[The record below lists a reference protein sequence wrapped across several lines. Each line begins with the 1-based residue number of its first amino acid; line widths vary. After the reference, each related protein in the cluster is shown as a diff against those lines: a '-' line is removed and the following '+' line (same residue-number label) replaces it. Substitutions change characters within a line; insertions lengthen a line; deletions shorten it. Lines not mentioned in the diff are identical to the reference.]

1 MFLLSL
7 IYASLICIALVMKMI
22 KGKMEATEL

>member
-7 IYASLICIALVMKMI
+7 TYASLICVALVMKMI
-22 KGKMEATEL
+22 KGKMEATGP